1 MQSLDLF
8 KGQPRLLSVRKG
20 ALEMNPKHLKYS
32 ENHEW
37 VRDDG
42 GMYVVGI
49 TEYAAEQLGDI
60 TYVEL
65 PQVGEGFAQD
75 DEAATVESVKAASEV
90 YSPVGGTV
98 VAINEALDEH
108 PELINKGPYEQGWM
122 FKLEDVDVAEF
133 HSLMD
138 AAAYDKFLKE
148 L

>member
-1 MQSLDLF
+1 
-8 KGQPRLLSVRKG
+8 
-20 ALEMNPKHLKYS
+20 MNPKHLKYS

-42 GMYVVGI
+42 GVYVVGI

-122 FKLEDVDVAEF
+122 LKLEDVDIAEF
-133 HSLMD
+133 DSLMD

>member
-1 MQSLDLF
+1 
-8 KGQPRLLSVRKG
+8 
-20 ALEMNPKHLKYS
+20 MNPKHLKYS

-42 GMYVVGI
+42 GVYVVGI

-90 YSPVGGTV
+90 YAPVGGTV

-122 FKLEDVDVAEF
+122 LKLEDVDVAEF
-133 HSLMD
+133 NSLMD

>member
-1 MQSLDLF
+1 
-8 KGQPRLLSVRKG
+8 
-20 ALEMNPKHLKYS
+20 MNPKHLKYS

-42 GMYVVGI
+42 GVYVVGI

-65 PQVGEGFAQD
+65 PQAGEGFAQD

-98 VAINEALDEH
+98 VAVNEALDEH

-133 HSLMD
+133 DSLMD